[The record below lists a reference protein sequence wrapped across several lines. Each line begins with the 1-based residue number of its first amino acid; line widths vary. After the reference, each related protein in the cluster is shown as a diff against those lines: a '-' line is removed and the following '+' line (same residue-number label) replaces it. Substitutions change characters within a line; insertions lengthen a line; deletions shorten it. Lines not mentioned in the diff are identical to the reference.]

1 VFFPMR
7 PAGAGAHDAGTTTN
21 PRRPTMGS
29 AQVQGKLWGPGA
41 RDWAELNE
49 PCCTPFYEAVFD
61 AIAVG
66 PGMVMLDA
74 GCGGGF
80 ALQLAAKRG
89 ATVTGFDA
97 CAPLLDIARERVP
110 AADIRQGDLESLPFA
125 GHTFD
130 AITAFNSVQYAADP
144 AAALRELRRV
154 AKSGA
159 LVGIVTWGAP
169 ERCESRVILAAIGGL
184 LPPPP
189 PGAEGPFA
197 LSAPGKLEELAEAA
211 GLVPEQAGEVP
222 TPFIYPDLATAV
234 RTQLSSGPA
243 RLAIEHAGEP
253 SRRQLPPGQ
262 RLPVPDRPGVTPS
275 ATTAI
280 GGPESPGSSAIQGL
294 PGRWGRRRRPDQV

>member
-1 VFFPMR
+1 MR
-7 PAGAGAHDAGTTTN
+7 PGNGRAHAACKANQSEEAN
-21 PRRPTMGS
+21 PMGS
-29 AQVQGKLWGPGA
+29 AEMQGRLWGPGA
-41 RDWAELNE
+41 RDWSELNE
-49 PCCTPFYEAVFD
+49 PGCTPFYESVFD

-66 PGMVMLDA
+66 PGMALLDA

-110 AADIRQGDLESLPFA
+110 DADIRQGDLESLPFA
-125 GHTFD
+125 EHTFD
-130 AITAFNSVQYAADP
+130 AVTAFNSVQFAADQV
-144 AAALRELRRV
+144 AALRELRRV

-159 LVGIVTWGAP
+159 PVGILVWGAA

-197 LSAPGKLEELAEAA
+197 LSGPGRLEELAEAA
-211 GLVPEQAGEVP
+211 GLVPERADEVP
-222 TPFIYPDLATAV
+222 TPLIYPDLDTAV

-243 RLAIEHAGEP
+243 RLAIEHAGQP
-253 SRRQLPPGQ
+253 ATRKALAAAFADSRQPDGSYRQDNAFRYLIA
-262 RLPVPDRPGVTPS
+262 R
-275 ATTAI
+275 A
-280 GGPESPGSSAIQGL
+280 
-294 PGRWGRRRRPDQV
+294 

>member
-1 VFFPMR
+1 
-7 PAGAGAHDAGTTTN
+7 
-21 PRRPTMGS
+21 MGS

-66 PGMVMLDA
+66 PGMVMLDG

-80 ALQLAAKRG
+80 AWQLAAKRG

-130 AITAFNSVQYAADP
+130 AITAFNSVQYQADP
-144 AAALRELRRV
+144 VAALRELRRV
-154 AKSGA
+154 AKPRA
-159 LVGIVTWGAP
+159 PVAILTWGAP
-169 ERCESRVILAAIGGL
+169 ERCQSRVILAAIGGL

-197 LSAPGKLEELAEAA
+197 LSVPGKLEKLAEAA
-211 GLVPEQAGEVP
+211 GLVPGAGGRGADPAHLSRPGHGSADSAVLRACP
-222 TPFIYPDLATAV
+222 AGYRARRRAVHPQGAGRGVRRAV
-234 RTQLSSGPA
+234 RQPTCSYRQDNSFRYLIA
-243 RLAIEHAGEP
+243 RA
-253 SRRQLPPGQ
+253 
-262 RLPVPDRPGVTPS
+262 
-275 ATTAI
+275 
-280 GGPESPGSSAIQGL
+280 
-294 PGRWGRRRRPDQV
+294 

>member
-1 VFFPMR
+1 
-7 PAGAGAHDAGTTTN
+7 
-21 PRRPTMGS
+21 MGS

-125 GHTFD
+125 EHTFD
-130 AITAFNSVQYAADP
+130 AVTAFNSVQYAADP
-144 AAALRELRRV
+144 VAALRELRRV
-154 AKSGA
+154 AKPGTP
-159 LVGIVTWGAP
+159 VGIVTWGAP
-169 ERCESRVILAAIGGL
+169 ERCQSRVILAAIGGL

-197 LSAPGKLEELAEAA
+197 LSVPGKLEELAEAA
-211 GLVPEQAGEVP
+211 GLVPEQADEVP
-222 TPFIYPDLATAV
+222 TPLIYPDLDTAV

-253 SRRQLPPGQ
+253 STRKALTAAFAGSRQPG
-262 RLPVPDRPGVTPS
+262 
-275 ATTAI
+275 
-280 GGPESPGSSAIQGL
+280 GSYRQDNSFRYLIA
-294 PGRWGRRRRPDQV
+294 RA

>member
-1 VFFPMR
+1 
-7 PAGAGAHDAGTTTN
+7 
-21 PRRPTMGS
+21 MGS
-29 AQVQGKLWGPGA
+29 AEMQGRLWGPGA
-41 RDWAELNE
+41 RDWSELNE
-49 PCCTPFYEAVFD
+49 PCCLPFYEAVLD

-66 PGMVMLDA
+66 PGTALLDA

-110 AADIRQGDLESLPFA
+110 GADIRQGDLESLPFPDD
-125 GHTFD
+125 TFD
-130 AITAFNSVQYAADP
+130 AITAFNSIQYAADQ
-144 AAALRELRRV
+144 AAAMRELRRV

-159 LVGIVTWGAP
+159 AVGIVVWGAP

-197 LSAPGKLEELAEAA
+197 LSVPGKLEELAEAS
-211 GLVPEQAGEVP
+211 GLVPERADDVP
-222 TPFIYPDLATAV
+222 TPLIYPDLNTAV

-243 RLAIEHAGEP
+243 RMAIEHVGEP
-253 SRRQLPPGQ
+253 STREALAAAFADSRQ
-262 RLPVPDRPGVTPS
+262 PD
-275 ATTAI
+275 
-280 GGPESPGSSAIQGL
+280 GSYRQDNVFRYLLA
-294 PGRWGRRRRPDQV
+294 RA

>member
-1 VFFPMR
+1 
-7 PAGAGAHDAGTTTN
+7 
-21 PRRPTMGS
+21 MGS
-29 AQVQGKLWGPGA
+29 AEVQGKLWGPGA

-125 GHTFD
+125 EHTFD

-144 AAALRELRRV
+144 VAALRELRRV
-154 AKSGA
+154 AKPGA
-159 LVGIVTWGAP
+159 PVGIVTWGAP

-197 LSAPGKLEELAEAA
+197 LSVPGKLEELAEAA
-211 GLVPEQAGEVP
+211 GLVPEQADEVP
-222 TPFIYPDLATAV
+222 TPLIYPDLDTAV

-253 SRRQLPPGQ
+253 STRKALAAAFAGSRQ
-262 RLPVPDRPGVTPS
+262 PD
-275 ATTAI
+275 
-280 GGPESPGSSAIQGL
+280 GSYRQDNSFRYLIA
-294 PGRWGRRRRPDQV
+294 RA

>member
-1 VFFPMR
+1 
-7 PAGAGAHDAGTTTN
+7 
-21 PRRPTMGS
+21 MGS
-29 AQVQGKLWGPGA
+29 AQVQSKLWGPGA

-49 PCCTPFYEAVFD
+49 PSCTPFYEAVFD

-89 ATVTGFDA
+89 ATVSGFDA

-125 GHTFD
+125 EHTFD

-144 AAALRELRRV
+144 VAALRELRRV
-154 AKSGA
+154 ARSGA
-159 LVGIVTWGAP
+159 PVAILTWGAP
-169 ERCESRVILAAIGGL
+169 ERCQSRVILAAIGGL

-197 LSAPGKLEELAEAA
+197 LSVPGKLEELAEAA
-211 GLVPEQAGEVP
+211 GLVPERADEVP
-222 TPFIYPDLATAV
+222 APLSYPDLDTAV

-253 SRRQLPPGQ
+253 STRKALATAFADSRQPG
-262 RLPVPDRPGVTPS
+262 
-275 ATTAI
+275 
-280 GGPESPGSSAIQGL
+280 GSYRQDNSFRYLIA
-294 PGRWGRRRRPDQV
+294 RA

>member
-1 VFFPMR
+1 
-7 PAGAGAHDAGTTTN
+7 
-21 PRRPTMGS
+21 MGS
-29 AQVQGKLWGPGA
+29 AEAQGKLWGPGA

-49 PCCTPFYEAVFD
+49 PSCTPFYEAVFD

-89 ATVTGFDA
+89 AMLTGFDA
-97 CAPLLDIARERVP
+97 CAQLLDIARERVP
-110 AADIRQGDLESLPFA
+110 GADLRQGDLESLPFA
-125 GHTFD
+125 EDTFD

-144 AAALRELRRV
+144 VAAMRELCRV
-154 AKSGA
+154 AKPGA
-159 LVGIVTWGAP
+159 PVGIVTWGAP

-197 LSAPGKLEELAEAA
+197 LSVPGKLEEMAEAA
-211 GLVPEQAGEVP
+211 GLIPDRADEIP
-222 TPFIYPDLATAV
+222 TPLIYPDLDTAV

-243 RLAIEHAGEP
+243 RKAVDHAGEP
-253 SRRQLPPGQ
+253 ATRKALATAFAGSRQPDGSYRQDNAF
-262 RLPVPDRPGVTPS
+262 RYVIAR
-275 ATTAI
+275 A
-280 GGPESPGSSAIQGL
+280 
-294 PGRWGRRRRPDQV
+294 

>member
-1 VFFPMR
+1 
-7 PAGAGAHDAGTTTN
+7 
-21 PRRPTMGS
+21 MGS
-29 AQVQGKLWGPGA
+29 AELQGKLWGPGA

-49 PCCTPFYEAVFD
+49 PACTPFYEAVFD
-61 AIAVG
+61 AIGVR
-66 PGMVMLDA
+66 PGMTLLDA

-130 AITAFNSVQYAADP
+130 AITAFNSVQFAADP

-154 AKSGA
+154 AKPGA
-159 LVGIVTWGAP
+159 SVAIVTWGAP
-169 ERCESRVILAAIGGL
+169 ERCQSRVILAAIGGL

-197 LSAPGKLEELAEAA
+197 LSVPGKLEELAQAA
-211 GLVPEQAGEVP
+211 GLTPQRAGDVP
-222 TPFIYPDLATAV
+222 TPLIYPDLNTAV

-243 RLAIEHAGEP
+243 QMAIQHAGEP
-253 SRRQLPPGQ
+253 ATREALAAAFADSGQPDGSYRQDNVFRYLIAQ
-262 RLPVPDRPGVTPS
+262 
-275 ATTAI
+275 A
-280 GGPESPGSSAIQGL
+280 
-294 PGRWGRRRRPDQV
+294 